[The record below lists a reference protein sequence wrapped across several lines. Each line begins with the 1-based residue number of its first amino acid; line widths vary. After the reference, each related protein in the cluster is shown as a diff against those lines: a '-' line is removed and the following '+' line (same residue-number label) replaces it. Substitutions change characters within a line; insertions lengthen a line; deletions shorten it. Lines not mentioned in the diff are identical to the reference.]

1 MQLCCDN
8 LINCRRVSSET
19 VSAPKPRLGGRSA
32 RVRQAVLDAAF
43 AELDEHGYAD
53 FSIEAV
59 ARRSGVHKTTIYRRW
74 PTREALL
81 VYALDTRSDRDLPTP
96 NAGSLRAEL
105 QQFGKLVLAKLTST
119 HGNALLKSL
128 VSAADQSPDVREKV
142 GTFWQERLDAGAAV
156 LSRGV
161 DRGELPPDIK
171 ADLLIEAFLA
181 PIYLRVLFSQAPV
194 TEEFLGHLSDV
205 LLDGAV
211 TRFSAHQTSP

>member
-1 MQLCCDN
+1 M
-8 LINCRRVSSET
+8 SSET

-43 AELDEHGYAD
+43 AELDERGYAD

-81 VYALDTRSDRDLPTP
+81 VYALDNRSDRDLPAP

-105 QQFGKLVLAKLTST
+105 RQFGEMVLAKLMST

-128 VSAADQSPDVREKV
+128 VSAADASSDVREKV
-142 GTFWQERLDAGAAV
+142 GAFWRERLDRGVAV
-156 LSRGV
+156 LSRAV
-161 DRGELPPDIK
+161 DRGELPRGVD

-181 PIYLRVLFSQAPV
+181 PIYLRVLLSQAPV
-194 TEEFLGHLSDV
+194 TEEFLGQLIDV

-211 TRFSAHQTSP
+211 TRFSAHQMSP